1 MKKSMIYTKTG
12 DKGTTSL
19 VGGTRVP
26 KTHIRLEAYG
36 TVDELNSYLG
46 LLQTYLTD
54 EEDKQIIFRIQNK
67 LFSVGSYLATD
78 QTQTKLRM
86 ESRIEDEDIR
96 MLEQAIDVIDNELPP
111 LNAFI
116 LPGGDRGAAVGHIC
130 RTVCRRAERR
140 ILALA
145 EECDIDARV
154 TAFVNRLSD
163 YLFILTRKLNH
174 FNGGK
179 HMKTK
184 AKIIIAAVLAIAISI
199 GSIAIYKHITGP
211 KEESIPLETTLEDAA
226 ELTTQKMIISD
237 VFRSTKGEIPLIN
250 KNRFLVQY
258 KTTVTAGLDVQ
269 KAVIKET
276 DDKIQISIPHCTVNE
291 DSIKI
296 KSSDLK
302 IYDTNFAIMSID
314 KEAVMELVAEA
325 EKKAKEKAGSDEYGF
340 LENADKNAKKVIKGM
355 FENVSNGK
363 EVIVSFQN

>member
-1 MKKSMIYTKTG
+1 
-12 DKGTTSL
+12 
-19 VGGTRVP
+19 
-26 KTHIRLEAYG
+26 
-36 TVDELNSYLG
+36 
-46 LLQTYLTD
+46 
-54 EEDKQIIFRIQNK
+54 
-67 LFSVGSYLATD
+67 
-78 QTQTKLRM
+78 
-86 ESRIEDEDIR
+86 
-96 MLEQAIDVIDNELPP
+96 
-111 LNAFI
+111 
-116 LPGGDRGAAVGHIC
+116 
-130 RTVCRRAERR
+130 
-140 ILALA
+140 
-145 EECDIDARV
+145 
-154 TAFVNRLSD
+154 
-163 YLFILTRKLNH
+163 
-174 FNGGK
+174 
-179 HMKTK
+179 MKTK

-296 KSSDLK
+296 KSS
-302 IYDTNFAIMSID
+302 ID